1 MTAEN
6 SVNRL
11 KVSTIAAG
19 VMIALAACSS
29 GGGGGGSRSQMTGA
43 AAPRLAV
50 EQFLAAARAQDLQ
63 AFSAVWGSERGPA
76 RDIVDRAQ
84 LEKRELTMMCYLT
97 HDRFEIGGEV
107 TPKPGE
113 HDYTVQ
119 LTRESQTRETK
130 MTVVQGPSDR
140 WYVLDV
146 QLAPLQDLCSRQQKH

>member
-1 MTAEN
+1 
-6 SVNRL
+6 VNCL

-29 GGGGGGSRSQMTGA
+29 GGGGGGGGGSRSQMTGA
-43 AAPRLAV
+43 PAPRLAV

-63 AFSAVWGSERGPA
+63 AFSSVWGSERGAA
-76 RDIVDRAQ
+76 RDIVDRSQ

-97 HDRFEIGGEV
+97 HDRFEIGADM

-119 LTRESQTRETK
+119 LSRESQTRETK
-130 MTVVQGPSDR
+130 ITVVQGPSER

-146 QLAPLQDLCSRQQKH
+146 QLAPLQDLCSRQQKR